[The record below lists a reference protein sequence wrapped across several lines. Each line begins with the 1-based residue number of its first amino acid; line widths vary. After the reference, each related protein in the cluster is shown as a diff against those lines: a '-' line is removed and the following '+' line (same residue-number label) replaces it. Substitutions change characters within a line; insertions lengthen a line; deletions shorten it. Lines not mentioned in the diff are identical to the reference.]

1 MKIPNGTPPQIT
13 FGVFPDMKQY
23 KKNKPVLKGQE
34 TAQRKLNYRG
44 EEHGRK
50 RNI

>member
-1 MKIPNGTPPQIT
+1 MKIPNINTPQIT

-34 TAQRKLNYRG
+34 MQSKNLEYIRG
-44 EEHGRK
+44 KYER
-50 RNI
+50 RI